1 MSAPCP
7 RFGFLC
13 ELRSA
18 RSGADQLERARA
30 AFEAFAQTHGLAVT
44 LDRAD
49 AKRYAF
55 VVTGEAAQAT
65 EADRQAIGAWAVSR
79 GDLLVRIDDLVDLQA
94 VA

>member
-18 RSGADQLERARA
+18 RSGADQLERVRA
-30 AFEAFAQTHGLAVT
+30 AFEAFAQTHGLTVT

-49 AKRYAF
+49 AKRYSF
-55 VVTGEAAQAT
+55 VVTGEGTQAT

-79 GDLLVRIDDLVDLQA
+79 GDLLVRVDDLMDLQA